1 MEQPA
6 LLTILRTETVYRF
19 RLELPESS
27 SQAGQEYIID
37 LTPEIRE
44 RLRRTLQSVAQY
56 MQTLAQ
62 ADVKRQT
69 MKLGVVNDSLLTLGR
84 FLFDQLLPS
93 QMQDALRRLDNA
105 LIIETNTPEI
115 PWELLFEGNAKSGR
129 FLCQHLSIGRQVS
142 GREEVRHSV
151 ADRATRKVGRRETQG
166 LTVMFL
172 VNPGSDRPVAEEAG
186 ATLCTTLVLRLTR
199 YCIQTL
205 LYLL

>member
-27 SQAGQEYIID
+27 SQASQEYIID

-56 MQTLAQ
+56 MQSMAQ

-84 FLFDQLLPS
+84 YLFDQLLSS
-93 QMQDALRRLDNA
+93 QMIDALLPLVNA
-105 LIIETNTPEI
+105 AIMKIHAPEVTC
-115 PWELLFEGNAKSGR
+115 NR
-129 FLCQHLSIGRQVS
+129 FLN
-142 GREEVRHSV
+142 
-151 ADRATRKVGRRETQG
+151 A
-166 LTVMFL
+166 
-172 VNPGSDRPVAEEAG
+172 
-186 ATLCTTLVLRLTR
+186 
-199 YCIQTL
+199 
-205 LYLL
+205 

>member
-27 SQAGQEYIID
+27 SQAGQEHIVD

-69 MKLGVVNDSLLTLGR
+69 MKLGAVNDSLLTLGR

-93 QMQDALRRLDNA
+93 QIQDALRRLDNA
-105 LIIETNTPEI
+105 LVIETNTPEI
-115 PWELLFEGNAKSGR
+115 PWELLFEGNKKSGR
-129 FLCQHLSIGRQVS
+129 FLCQHLSIGRQVNR
-142 GREEVRHSV
+142 REEERHYV
-151 ADRATRKVGRRETQG
+151 ADRPTRKVGLHEAKR
-166 LTVMFL
+166 LTVLFL
-172 VNPGSDRPVAEEAG
+172 LNPGSDEPVDE
-186 ATLCTTLVLRLTR
+186 
-199 YCIQTL
+199 
-205 LYLL
+205 